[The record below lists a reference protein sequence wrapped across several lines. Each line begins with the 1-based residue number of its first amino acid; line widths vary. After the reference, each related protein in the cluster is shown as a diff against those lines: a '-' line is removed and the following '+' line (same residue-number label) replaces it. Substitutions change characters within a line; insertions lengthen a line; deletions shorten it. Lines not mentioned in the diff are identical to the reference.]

1 MPAQLGKI
9 YLGPSGVQIIVTK
22 GGDADLS
29 DGDTLLLQKDAG
41 QEFPAGT
48 NPGDG
53 ELQLGKR
60 YKSAD
65 ESVEIL
71 VSKPGA
77 CDLRCGG
84 EPMSLKEAKAL
95 PSSD

>member
-1 MPAQLGKI
+1 MAAQLGKI
-9 YLGPSGVQIIVTK
+9 YLGPSGVQVIVTK
-22 GGDADLS
+22 GGEADLS
-29 DGDTLLLQKDAG
+29 DGNTLLLQKDSG
-41 QEFPAGT
+41 QEFPAAPP
-48 NPGDG
+48 PG
-53 ELQLGKR
+53 EAQVQLGKR

-65 ESVEIL
+65 ASVEIL

>member
-29 DGDTLLLQKDAG
+29 DGDTLLLQKDSG
-41 QEFPAGT
+41 QDFPEGAA
-48 NPGDG
+48 PGEG
-53 ELQLGKR
+53 QLQLGKR

-77 CDLRCGG
+77 CALRCGG
-84 EPMSLKEAKAL
+84 EPMGLKEAKAL

>member
-1 MPAQLGKI
+1 MAAQLGKI
-9 YLGPSGVQIIVTK
+9 YLGPSGVQLIVTK

-29 DGDTLLLQKDAG
+29 DGETLLLQKDSG
-41 QEFPAGT
+41 QEFATGT
-48 NPGDG
+48 VPG
-53 ELQLGKR
+53 ENQVQLGKR

-84 EPMSLKEAKAL
+84 EPMGLKEAKAL

>member
-29 DGDTLLLQKDAG
+29 DGDTLLLQKDSG
-41 QEFPAGT
+41 EEFPEGT
-48 NPGDG
+48 APGDG
-53 ELQLGKR
+53 QLQLGKR

-84 EPMSLKEAKAL
+84 EPMGLKESMAL